1 MIDINR
7 LQKTSGIIGNTEAIQ
22 EVLEMIVQV
31 GPVDITVLITGESGT
46 GKEKVAKS
54 IHKSSK
60 RTHEPLIIVNCGA
73 IPEGII
79 ESELFGHK
87 KGAFTGAGDDRKGYF
102 ETANKGTVF
111 LDEIGET
118 PLETQVKLLRVLEN
132 GEFIRVGDSKTLHTD
147 VRIIAATNKN
157 LESLV
162 KKGDFRQDLY
172 YRLKTVSIHVPALRQ
187 RIEDLSLFVERFAL
201 EFTRTNDIVYR
212 GFMPE
217 AIRLMKQYNWPG
229 NVRELK
235 NFVESILV
243 LEKGERVT
251 SEMVERKLRPSLE
264 TALQNPHLPVLVDQS
279 PERVEN
285 ELILRQLFLLRQDVE
300 LIRKTMNKQERGND
314 TLHYINESVQDVPVT
329 MEIDSQADT
338 LIRPDAIGDMTL
350 EDLEKE
356 AIKRTLK
363 FFNKNRRAAAR
374 SLGMSERTLYRK
386 INDYGLGNFR
396 GRMIET
402 FITDINFTL
411 KNRVLGEYD
420 PRCARVAIIN
430 DKEFEMLREPELA
443 GCEPGSLD
451 SYKQKLDFQS
461 NWIVE

>member
-46 GKEKVAKS
+46 GKEKVAKA

-102 ETANKGTVF
+102 EAANKGTVF

-132 GEFIRVGDSKTLHTD
+132 GEFIHVGDSKTLYTD

-162 KKGDFRQDLY
+162 KNGDFRQDLY

-187 RIEDLSLFVERFAL
+187 RVEDLSLFVERFAL

-251 SEMVERKLRPSLE
+251 SEMVERKLRPSLD

-300 LIRKTMNKQERGND
+300 LIRKIMNEQARGND

-329 MEIDSQADT
+329 MEIDSQADA

-386 INDYGLGNFR
+386 INDYGLER
-396 GRMIET
+396 KIKRRYE
-402 FITDINFTL
+402 
-411 KNRVLGEYD
+411 
-420 PRCARVAIIN
+420 
-430 DKEFEMLREPELA
+430 
-443 GCEPGSLD
+443 
-451 SYKQKLDFQS
+451 KQSQEEKK
-461 NWIVE
+461 

>member
-102 ETANKGTVF
+102 ETANKGTLF

-157 LESLV
+157 LEYLV

-187 RIEDLSLFVERFAL
+187 RVEDLSLFVERFAL

-217 AIRLMKQYNWPG
+217 AIRLMKQYDWPG

-251 SEMVERKLRPSLE
+251 SEMVERKLRPSLD

-300 LIRKTMNKQERGND
+300 LIRKIMNKQERGND
-314 TLHYINESVQDVPVT
+314 TLHYLNESVQDVPVT

-386 INDYGLGNFR
+386 INDYGLER
-396 GRMIET
+396 KIKRKYE
-402 FITDINFTL
+402 
-411 KNRVLGEYD
+411 KQSQE
-420 PRCARVAIIN
+420 
-430 DKEFEMLREPELA
+430 DK
-443 GCEPGSLD
+443 
-451 SYKQKLDFQS
+451 K
-461 NWIVE
+461 

>member
-46 GKEKVAKS
+46 GKEKVAKA

-132 GEFIRVGDSKTLHTD
+132 GEFIRVGDSNTLHTD

-187 RIEDLSLFVERFAL
+187 RVEDLALFVERFAL

-251 SEMVERKLRPSLE
+251 SEMVERKLRPSLD
-264 TALQNPHLPVLVDQS
+264 TVLQNPHLPVVVDQS

-300 LIRKTMNKQERGND
+300 LIRKIMNEQARGND

-356 AIKRTLK
+356 AIKRTFK
-363 FFNKNRRAAAR
+363 FFNTNRRAAAR

-386 INDYGLGNFR
+386 INDYGLER
-396 GRMIET
+396 KIKRKYE
-402 FITDINFTL
+402 
-411 KNRVLGEYD
+411 KKSQE
-420 PRCARVAIIN
+420 
-430 DKEFEMLREPELA
+430 DK
-443 GCEPGSLD
+443 
-451 SYKQKLDFQS
+451 K
-461 NWIVE
+461 

>member
-22 EVLEMIVQV
+22 EVLEMIIQV

-132 GEFIRVGDSKTLHTD
+132 GEFIRVGDSNTLHTD

-187 RIEDLSLFVERFAL
+187 RVEDLSLFVERFAL

-251 SEMVERKLRPSLE
+251 SEMVERKLRPSLD
-264 TALQNPHLPVLVDQS
+264 TTLQNPHLPVVVDQS

-300 LIRKTMNKQERGND
+300 LIRKIMNEQARGND

-329 MEIDSQADT
+329 MEIDSQVDT

-386 INDYGLGNFR
+386 INDYGLER
-396 GRMIET
+396 KIKRRYE
-402 FITDINFTL
+402 
-411 KNRVLGEYD
+411 KQSQE
-420 PRCARVAIIN
+420 
-430 DKEFEMLREPELA
+430 DK
-443 GCEPGSLD
+443 
-451 SYKQKLDFQS
+451 K
-461 NWIVE
+461 

>member
-31 GPVDITVLITGESGT
+31 GPVDITVLVTGESGT
-46 GKEKVAKS
+46 GKEKVAKA

-102 ETANKGTVF
+102 ETANKGTIF

-132 GEFIRVGDSKTLHTD
+132 GEFIRVGDSNTLHTD

-187 RIEDLSLFVERFAL
+187 RVEDLSLFVERFAL

-251 SEMVERKLRPSLE
+251 SEMVERKLRPSLD
-264 TALQNPHLPVLVDQS
+264 TGLQNPHLPVLVDQS

-300 LIRKTMNKQERGND
+300 LIRKIMNEQARGND

-329 MEIDSQADT
+329 MEIDSQVDT

-386 INDYGLGNFR
+386 INDYGLER
-396 GRMIET
+396 KIKRKYE
-402 FITDINFTL
+402 
-411 KNRVLGEYD
+411 KKSQE
-420 PRCARVAIIN
+420 
-430 DKEFEMLREPELA
+430 DK
-443 GCEPGSLD
+443 
-451 SYKQKLDFQS
+451 K
-461 NWIVE
+461 

>member
-46 GKEKVAKS
+46 GKEKVAKA

-102 ETANKGTVF
+102 EAANKGTVF

-132 GEFIRVGDSKTLHTD
+132 GEFIHVGDSKTLYTD

-187 RIEDLSLFVERFAL
+187 RVEDLSLFVERFAL

-251 SEMVERKLRPSLE
+251 SEMVERKLRPSLD

-300 LIRKTMNKQERGND
+300 LIRKIMNEQARGND

-386 INDYGLGNFR
+386 INDYGLER
-396 GRMIET
+396 KIKRRYE
-402 FITDINFTL
+402 
-411 KNRVLGEYD
+411 
-420 PRCARVAIIN
+420 
-430 DKEFEMLREPELA
+430 
-443 GCEPGSLD
+443 
-451 SYKQKLDFQS
+451 KQSQEEKK
-461 NWIVE
+461 

>member
-60 RTHEPLIIVNCGA
+60 RTHEALMIVNCGA

-102 ETANKGTVF
+102 EAANKGTVF

-132 GEFIRVGDSKTLHTD
+132 GEFIHVGDSKTLYTD

-187 RIEDLSLFVERFAL
+187 RVEDLSLFVERFAL

-251 SEMVERKLRPSLE
+251 SEMVERKLRPSLD

-300 LIRKTMNKQERGND
+300 LIRKIMNEQARGND

-386 INDYGLGNFR
+386 INDYGLER
-396 GRMIET
+396 KIKRKYE
-402 FITDINFTL
+402 
-411 KNRVLGEYD
+411 KQSQE
-420 PRCARVAIIN
+420 
-430 DKEFEMLREPELA
+430 DK
-443 GCEPGSLD
+443 
-451 SYKQKLDFQS
+451 K
-461 NWIVE
+461 

>member
-1 MIDINR
+1 VIDINR

-22 EVLEMIVQV
+22 EVLEMIIQV

-60 RTHEPLIIVNCGA
+60 RTHETLIIVNCGA

-132 GEFIRVGDSKTLHTD
+132 GEFIRVGDSNTLHTD

-251 SEMVERKLRPSLE
+251 SEMVERKLRPSLD
-264 TALQNPHLPVLVDQS
+264 TVLQNPHLPVLVDQS

-300 LIRKTMNKQERGND
+300 LIRKIMNKQERGND
-314 TLHYINESVQDVPVT
+314 TLHYLNESVQDVPVT

-386 INDYGLGNFR
+386 INDYGLER
-396 GRMIET
+396 KIKRRYE
-402 FITDINFTL
+402 
-411 KNRVLGEYD
+411 KQSQE
-420 PRCARVAIIN
+420 
-430 DKEFEMLREPELA
+430 DK
-443 GCEPGSLD
+443 
-451 SYKQKLDFQS
+451 K
-461 NWIVE
+461 